1 MRQETIHRKDAEQLL
16 CDGQP
21 HRLRLWKLATGETL
35 LYPEATCTSLHRRG
49 GTANVRLHPSGEQRK
64 LRLCT
69 LFEIDHLRI
78 YY

>member
-1 MRQETIHRKDAEQLL
+1 MRRETIHRKDAERLL
-16 CDGQP
+16 SDGCV
-21 HRLRLWKLATGETL
+21 HRLRVWKLGTGEVL
-35 LYPEATCTSLHRRG
+35 LYPEAVCTSLHRRG
-49 GTANVRLHPSGEQRK
+49 GTANVKLLPSGEVRK